1 LPTLDLF
8 LEVAS
13 CRLKHGKSAES
24 RGKNGKNM
32 MTTKNKCGAKDHVKK
47 DELDSWETIFSESE
61 QRIEKTLRRGML
73 GKQRYQEPEFELFA

>member
-1 LPTLDLF
+1 
-8 LEVAS
+8 
-13 CRLKHGKSAES
+13 
-24 RGKNGKNM
+24 M